1 MRLNKNQI
9 EHMAFIIVRNLLKEE
24 KIIADNKNK
33 LTESLMNL
41 ITDEFQKEDTL
52 DQGKNPK
59 RKHRI
64 PDYVQNDQNK
74 ISQRKEYCAVTKRLS
89 REKINFLARQ
99 ILDSLFE
106 NDEVEFL
113 FESNEIRLSVVK
125 TLEEELKLYDL
136 IDKKAIEKIQSQKKA
151 IEEGSREWEILYRKY
166 YNDEISK
173 LGTFLE

>member
-1 MRLNKNQI
+1 M
-9 EHMAFIIVRNLLKEE
+9 
-24 KIIADNKNK
+24 
-33 LTESLMNL
+33 
-41 ITDEFQKEDTL
+41 
-52 DQGKNPK
+52 
-59 RKHRI
+59 
-64 PDYVQNDQNK
+64 
-74 ISQRKEYCAVTKRLS
+74 TKRLS

>member
-1 MRLNKNQI
+1 M
-9 EHMAFIIVRNLLKEE
+9 
-24 KIIADNKNK
+24 
-33 LTESLMNL
+33 
-41 ITDEFQKEDTL
+41 
-52 DQGKNPK
+52 
-59 RKHRI
+59 
-64 PDYVQNDQNK
+64 
-74 ISQRKEYCAVTKRLS
+74 TKRLS

-113 FESNEIRLSVVK
+113 FEPNEIRLSVVK

-173 LGTFLE
+173 LATFLE